1 MNESGE
7 TTIVFVFL
15 AGLLL
20 LITLSVS
27 GVIGF
32 FTFIILGFVFALAI
46 GIWGNYYRRIKA
58 KEHAK
63 KLEGELAE
71 VESFS
76 PTKKQAGFW
85 GLIAIDD
92 NKKQIAIKEH
102 EGTIVIYSYN
112 DILSCEIVED
122 GETVYQK
129 SRTIGRSIV
138 GGVIAGG
145 AGAVIGGL
153 SGKTK
158 EKKEIK
164 SLVLRVV
171 FKSTN
176 KPIVKL
182 GFIDAE
188 RSKEKVDLSQPYYAQ
203 LYKEALDSVKDWK
216 DTFEIIIDSVNSEKE
231 GASNSYSSV
240 SDELLKLNDLKEKGI
255 LTEDEFEQQKRKLL
269 S

>member
-1 MNESGE
+1 MNENNE

-15 AGLLL
+15 AGVLLL
-20 LITLSVS
+20 VTLTLS

-32 FTFIILGFVFALAI
+32 ITFIILGFIFALAV
-46 GIWGNYYRRIKA
+46 GIWGNDYRRRKA

-63 KLEGELAE
+63 KMEGELAE
-71 VESFS
+71 VESFT
-76 PTKKQAGFW
+76 PTKKQVGSW
-85 GLIAIDD
+85 GIIAIDD
-92 NKKQIAIKEH
+92 NSKQIAIKER
-102 EGTIVIYSYN
+102 EGAVMIYSYC

-129 SRTIGRSIV
+129 SRTIGRSII
-138 GGVIAGG
+138 GGAIAGG
-145 AGAVIGGL
+145 TGAVIGGL

-158 EKKEIK
+158 ENKEIK
-164 SLVLRVV
+164 SLVLRIV

-182 GFIDAE
+182 GFIYAE

-216 DTFEIIIDSVNSEKE
+216 DTFEIIIDSVNSEIE
-231 GASNSYSSV
+231 STSNSYSSV
-240 SDELLKLNDLKEKGI
+240 SDELIKLNDLKEKGI
-255 LTEDEFEQQKRKLL
+255 LTAAEFEQQKKKIL

>member
-1 MNESGE
+1 MSESGE
-7 TTIVFVFL
+7 TTLVFVTLGGVVFL
-15 AGLLL
+15 V
-20 LITLSVS
+20 ILSAF
-27 GVIGF
+27 GVIGVS
-32 FTFIILGFVFALAI
+32 TFIILGFIFAVTVGI
-46 GIWGNYYRRIKA
+46 GGNYYRRRKA
-58 KEHAK
+58 ENHAK
-63 KLEGELAE
+63 KFEDELNQLTNFTA
-71 VESFS
+71 
-76 PTKKQAGFW
+76 TKKQMGFW

-102 EGTIVIYSYN
+102 GDTIVIYSYN

-129 SRTIGRSIV
+129 SRTIGRSII
-138 GGVIAGG
+138 GGAIAGG
-145 AGAVIGGL
+145 TGAVIGGL

-158 EKKEIK
+158 ENKEIK
-164 SLVLRVV
+164 SLVLRIV

-216 DTFEIIIDSVNSEKE
+216 DTFEIIIDSVNSEIE
-231 GASNSYSSV
+231 STSNSYSSV
-240 SDELLKLNDLKEKGI
+240 SDELIKLNDLKEKGI
-255 LTEDEFEQQKRKLL
+255 LTAAEFEQQKKKIL

>member
-46 GIWGNYYRRIKA
+46 GIWGNYYRRRKA
-58 KEHAK
+58 KDHAR
-63 KLEGELAE
+63 KLEGELSE

-122 GETVYQK
+122 GETVYKK
-129 SRTIGRSIV
+129 SRTIGRSII
-138 GGVIAGG
+138 GGAIAGG
-145 AGAVIGGL
+145 TGAVIGGL

-158 EKKEIK
+158 ENKEIK

-216 DTFEIIIDSVNSEKE
+216 DTFEIIINSVNSEKE

-240 SDELLKLNDLKEKGI
+240 SDELIKLNDLKEKGI
-255 LTEDEFEQQKRKLL
+255 LTADEFEQQKKKIL